1 MDDSTRQ
8 RLNAINR
15 DFYTEHAGTFARTRN
30 HPWPGWERAL
40 RAGPQEEPLRVLDVG
55 CGNGRFGHFLAE
67 QAGRRVAYTGVDLSP
82 ALLEETREQTTAL
95 FEVALEHA
103 DWVREPPQ
111 QALPKG
117 PFGLVVAYGVLHH
130 VPAHAKRK
138 ELLEVMGQ
146 RLSPGGILVATFW
159 RFGAP
164 ELATRYRH
172 RLLSFAADKT
182 SPAFIDP
189 EQLEAGDCLLQWGD
203 DPSAFRYC
211 HYCDDA
217 EIDALVGDLRLAR
230 VDSFVADGRSGD
242 LNRYEILRRER

>member
-1 MDDSTRQ
+1 MLKTATHDKGKRTVVAESNIVITVPADTPV
-8 RLNAINR
+8 AEINR
-15 DFYTEHAGTFARTRN
+15 LHALFPDSNFIAPVASTAKPPTLDDVIVQSAMAAKSL
-30 HPWPGWERAL
+30 PGKLAEAWTA
-40 RAGPQEEPLRVLDVG
+40 AGGFE
-55 CGNGRFGHFLAE
+55 FLAYI
-67 QAGRRVAYTGVDLSP
+67 AIA
-82 ALLEETREQTTAL
+82 
-95 FEVALEHA
+95 
-103 DWVREPPQ
+103 
-111 QALPKG
+111 
-117 PFGLVVAYGVLHH
+117 LVVAYGVLHH

-230 VDSFVADGRSGD
+230 VDSFVADGRSSD